1 MEKKMNKRN
10 LLTILI
16 TVLMLFPYVKVS
28 AQEANPSGNLI
39 YIRQRR
45 EEGFQLVS
53 LSSAGRQV
61 FNISRDDCS
70 ILSPDRT
77 YLALSR
83 SDSKEIDIYR
93 LSDGEILSTTPLEET
108 QSGCA
113 FRWQSETIL
122 NLLDSSGTVVETSM
136 NVLDGTI
143 LSVEEQTPSARPPV
157 TVPDLLADDFRL
169 MSPDNSLIVYNRCAG
184 SQFTTGV
191 FTDDQSCTSE
201 EDVVIYDL
209 RTQQVV
215 QVLEDA
221 QQGYFILDESEN
233 LAFSFGG
240 ISWSPSGRYLA
251 YRTASSDQGVPPL
264 RIYDIRDRRYLDLH
278 LLALLEIDWFKG
290 FTWVQGDQRLAF
302 WSRDYEVEGQQ
313 LAVVNLQTGEVSFS
327 RMRYQL
333 AQANWEQGFGNTI
346 VFVDSEHNLVE
357 YDLDTDNTTVLDTD
371 VWDILSP

>member
-1 MEKKMNKRN
+1 MNKRN

-93 LSDGEILSTTPLEET
+93 LSDGEIISTTPLEET

>member
-1 MEKKMNKRN
+1 
-10 LLTILI
+10 
-16 TVLMLFPYVKVS
+16 
-28 AQEANPSGNLI
+28 
-39 YIRQRR
+39 
-45 EEGFQLVS
+45 
-53 LSSAGRQV
+53 
-61 FNISRDDCS
+61 
-70 ILSPDRT
+70 
-77 YLALSR
+77 
-83 SDSKEIDIYR
+83 
-93 LSDGEILSTTPLEET
+93 
-108 QSGCA
+108 
-113 FRWQSETIL
+113 
-122 NLLDSSGTVVETSM
+122 M